1 MSAVSD
7 VEELSGQELLR
18 LSADIVAAY
27 VSRNVVQPAGI
38 KDLVRQVHGALSDL
52 TRPQAAQP
60 TARQKPA
67 APISRSVQ
75 PDYIVC
81 LEDGAKLKM
90 LKRYLRSR
98 YDMSPEDYR
107 RKWGLPADY
116 PMVAPNYAARRSD
129 FAKLIGLGK
138 GVRRKRSGGKA

>member
-1 MSAVSD
+1 MPSESD
-7 VEELSGQELLR
+7 VEELSGQDVLR
-18 LSADIVAAY
+18 LSAEIVAAY
-27 VSRNVVQPAGI
+27 VSRNSVQPSAI
-38 KDLVRQVHGALSDL
+38 SDLVRQVHGALGEL
-52 TRPQAAQP
+52 ARPQVAPP

-75 PDYIVC
+75 PDYIIC
-81 LEDGAKLKM
+81 LEDGARLKM

-98 YDMSPEDYR
+98 YNLSPEDYR

-129 FAKLIGLGK
+129 FAKQIGLGR
-138 GVRRKRSGGKA
+138 GVRRKRTAKA